1 MLLYFIRHGES
12 LFNAQRRIQGQ
23 SDVALSPTGLRQAAA
38 LAAALGSIDAEA
50 IYASPL
56 RRAMQ
61 TAEPLAAALHLTV
74 RTDDR
79 LKEINA
85 GEFQGLEW
93 PEIEQRWP
101 DAASHWQRQ
110 TPDFVIPGGESRRA
124 VAERGQA
131 AFEAIRAAG
140 HRTAVVVA
148 HGGVL
153 SGALRSLL
161 QIPAQMSPFSFFNA
175 AINKLTWDQM
185 QVDGE
190 GETPRTRIKILVINE
205 TGHLKAAGLN
215 AENHTG
221 DL

>member
-12 LFNAQRRIQGQ
+12 LFNAEGRIQGQ
-23 SDVALSPTGLRQAAA
+23 ANIALSTTGLRQAAA
-38 LAAALGSIDAEA
+38 LVPALGSHPIDA

-61 TAEPLAAALHLTV
+61 TAEPLAAALHLDV

-85 GEFQGLEW
+85 SEFQGLEW
-93 PEIEQRWP
+93 HEIESRWP
-101 DAASHWQRQ
+101 DAAKHWQRQ

-124 VAERGQA
+124 VAERGRA
-131 AFEAIRAAG
+131 ALEAIYTAG
-140 HRTAVVVA
+140 HRQAVVVA

-161 QIPAQMSPFSFFNA
+161 QIPAEMNPFSFYNA
-175 AINKLTWDQM
+175 AINSLTYDRPNPEAGSKL
-185 QVDGE
+185 
-190 GETPRTRIKILVINE
+190 PRIKILAINE
-205 TGHLKAAGLN
+205 TDHLKVAGLMG
-215 AENHTG
+215 ENHTG

>member
-1 MLLYFIRHGES
+1 MVLYFIRHGES

-23 SDVALSPTGLRQAAA
+23 MDVALSPIGLRQAAA
-38 LAAALGSIDAEA
+38 LVAALGSLDIDA

-61 TAEPLAAALHLTV
+61 TTEPLAAALHLTV

-93 PEIEQRWP
+93 PEIERRWP
-101 DAASHWQRQ
+101 EAAKHWQQQ
-110 TPDFVIPGGESRRA
+110 TPDFVIPGGESRRS
-124 VAERGQA
+124 VAERSRA
-131 AFEAIRAAG
+131 AFEAIFAAG
-140 HRTAVVVA
+140 HRQAIVVA

-153 SGALRSLL
+153 AGALRSLL
-161 QIPAQMSPFSFFNA
+161 QIPADMNPFSFYNA
-175 AINKLTWDQM
+175 AINTLTWDQINP
-185 QVDGE
+185 DGQP
-190 GETPRTRIKILVINE
+190 PRNRIKILVLNE
-205 TGHLKAAGLN
+205 TDHLKAAGID
-215 AENHTG
+215 AANHTG

>member
-1 MLLYFIRHGES
+1 MILYFIRHGES

-23 SDVALSPTGLRQAAA
+23 SDVALSTTGLRQAAA
-38 LAAALGSIDAEA
+38 LVTALGGLEFDA
-50 IYASPL
+50 IYSSPL

-61 TAEPLAAALHLTV
+61 TAEPLADALHLTV
-74 RTDDR
+74 KIDDR

-93 PEIEQRWP
+93 SEIERKWP
-101 DAASHWQRQ
+101 DIAEHWKQQ
-110 TPDFVIPGGESRRA
+110 TPDFVIPGGESRRS

-131 AFEAIRAAG
+131 AFESILAAG
-140 HRTAVVVA
+140 HRQAIVVA

-153 SGALRSLL
+153 AGALRSLL
-161 QIPAQMSPFSFFNA
+161 QIPAELSPFSFYNA
-175 AINKLTWDQM
+175 SINMLTFDPPNAKS
-185 QVDGE
+185 DN
-190 GETPRTRIKILVINE
+190 PRGRIKVMVLNRID
-205 TGHLKAAGLN
+205 HLKSAGID

>member
-1 MLLYFIRHGES
+1 MLLYLIRHGES

-23 SDVALSPTGLRQAAA
+23 ADVALSPLGLRQAAA
-38 LAAALGSIDAEA
+38 LAAALGSLEIDA

-61 TAEPLAAALHLTV
+61 TAEPLAAALQLKI

-93 PEIEQRWP
+93 DEIEKKWP
-101 DAASHWQRQ
+101 DAAKRWRQ
-110 TPDFVIPGGESRRA
+110 QMPDFIIPGGESRRA
-124 VAERGQA
+124 LAERGRA
-131 AFEAIRAAG
+131 ALEAIHAAG
-140 HRTAVVVA
+140 HRQAIVIA

-153 SGALRSLL
+153 AGALRSVL
-161 QIPAQMSPFSFFNA
+161 QIPEELSPFSFYNA
-175 AINKLTWDQM
+175 AINKLTWNQQDPKSS
-185 QVDGE
+185 G
-190 GETPRTRIKILVINE
+190 PLNRIKILVLNE
-205 TGHLKAAGLN
+205 TEHLKAAGLEAPN
-215 AENHTG
+215 GTG

>member
-23 SDVALSPTGLRQAAA
+23 SDVALSSMGLRQAAA
-38 LAAALGSIDAEA
+38 LAPVFESREIDA
-50 IYASPL
+50 IYSSPL

-61 TAEPLAAALHLTV
+61 TAEPLAAVLNLTI

-93 PEIEQRWP
+93 PEIERKWP
-101 DAASHWQRQ
+101 EAAKHWKEQ
-110 TPDFVIPGGESRRA
+110 TPDYVIPGGESRRA
-124 VAERGQA
+124 VAERGRA
-131 AFEAIRAAG
+131 VFEAILAAG
-140 HRTAVVVA
+140 HRQVIVVA

-153 SGALRSLL
+153 SGAIRSLL
-161 QIPAQMSPFSFFNA
+161 QIPAETNPFSFYNA
-175 AINKLTWDQM
+175 AINALAWDQ
-185 QVDGE
+185 V
-190 GETPRTRIKILVINE
+190 ETDSGSPRHRIKILVINE
-205 TGHLKAAGLN
+205 TDHLKAFGLQ